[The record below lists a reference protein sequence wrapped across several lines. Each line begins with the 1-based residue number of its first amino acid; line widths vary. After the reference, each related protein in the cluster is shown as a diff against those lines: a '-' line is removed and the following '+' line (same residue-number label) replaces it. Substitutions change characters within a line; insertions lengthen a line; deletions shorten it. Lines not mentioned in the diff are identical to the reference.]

1 MLASLGPVVIAAV
14 VALLLTNLLNGD
26 SAPLYHVEFHE
37 TLSATHY
44 ALMLA
49 TALLAGLCGPLFIW
63 LMSYSHRCFVR
74 LRLSVAAGAGRH
86 RRSAVAARAGRLGKW
101 LQRCAKLSSFAAALQ
116 RHDCGVCLQTARR
129 AGQQRFRRAGRRFYP
144 NAVCWAGMGMLF
156 ASLTGLWLPD
166 YQAIAIVV
174 GLTGM
179 AAFLAATTHAPIMSR

>member
-74 LRLSVAAGAGRH
+74 LRLSPPWQLALGGLSSVCCRCSR
-86 RRSAVAARAGRLGKW
+86 RRSGEMAT
-101 LQRCAKLSSFAAALQ
+101 AL
-116 RHDCGVCLQTARR
+116 CKAIF
-129 AGQQRFRRAGRRFYP
+129 FRRR
-144 NAVCWAGMGMLF
+144 
-156 ASLTGLWLPD
+156 SS
-166 YQAIAIVV
+166 
-174 GLTGM
+174 
-179 AAFLAATTHAPIMSR
+179 AP